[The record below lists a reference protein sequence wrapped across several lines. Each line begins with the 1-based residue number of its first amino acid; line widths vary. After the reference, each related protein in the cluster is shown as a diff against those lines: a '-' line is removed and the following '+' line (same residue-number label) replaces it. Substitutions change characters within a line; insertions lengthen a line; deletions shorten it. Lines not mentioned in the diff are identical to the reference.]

1 MNLKLHPATGRSEA
15 RPAAELGQLGRR
27 HRQGVL
33 LICCMSLLIVGVDVT
48 AVNVALPSIGRGL
61 HAGIAGLQW
70 SIDAYT
76 VVLASLL
83 MFAGSLGDR
92 FGRKPVFM
100 TGLVLFLAGSAL
112 CSVASSIGMLIA
124 FRGLQAVGGSMLNP
138 VAMSIITNTFTE
150 PRERAQAIGIW
161 GTTVGV
167 SMALGPVVGG
177 VLVSGVSWRAIFLLN
192 VPVCVAALALTAR
205 FIPNS
210 RAEHARRFDPAGQA
224 LMVLMIAALT
234 YAIIELPGHG
244 LHAPATLGAFGLAI
258 AALLGL
264 LVVEPRRREPLLDL
278 RFFRSLPFAAAIVI
292 VIAAF
297 AAFGGFL
304 FLNTLYLQDV
314 RGFSPLKAGLETL
327 PLALVMA
334 LVAPYSGRL
343 VGRRG
348 PRLPLVLSGVG
359 NVLACVMLVRLH
371 SDTSLL
377 WLLGSYVLL
386 GLGFGAVNA
395 PVTNTAVSGMPRA
408 QAGVAAATASTSR
421 QFGQAIGVAVVGAI
435 VNVGA
440 GRVAARHLAADS
452 HPAWLVLAGCGA
464 LILVL
469 GLVATGA
476 RAQASAQRVA
486 AELNPEALDT
496 PPGPPAPGSAP
507 PPGAAPSPNANP
519 AGNTLA
525 GDEPTRAPGPVQPVR
540 SLGARR

>member
-1 MNLKLHPATGRSEA
+1 MTSKLSTPEA
-15 RPAAELGQLGRR
+15 RRW
-27 HRQGVL
+27 GVL
-33 LICCMSLLIVGVDVT
+33 LICCMSLLIVGIDVT

-124 FRGLQAVGGSMLNP
+124 FRALQAVGGSMLNP

-161 GTTVGV
+161 GTTVGI

-177 VLVSGVSWRAIFLLN
+177 VLVSAVSWRAIFLVN
-192 VPVCVAALALTAR
+192 VPVCLAALALTAR
-205 FIPNS
+205 FVPNS
-210 RAEHARRFDPAGQA
+210 RAPHARRFDPAGQA
-224 LMVLMIAALT
+224 LMVLMIASLT

-244 LHAPATLGAFGLAI
+244 LHSVTTTGGFLVAILALI
-258 AALLGL
+258 GL
-264 LVVEPRRREPLLDL
+264 LIVEPRRREPLLDL
-278 RFFRSLPFAAAIVI
+278 RFFRSVPFSAAIVI
-292 VIAAF
+292 VIAAT

-304 FLNTLYLQDV
+304 FLNTLYLQDA

-327 PLALVMA
+327 PLAAVMA
-334 LVAPYSGRL
+334 LVAPFAGRL

-348 PRLPLVLSGVG
+348 PRIPLLVSGVAYVLSC
-359 NVLACVMLVRLH
+359 AMLTRLH
-371 SDTSLL
+371 TDTSLP
-377 WLLGSYVLL
+377 WLLGSYCLL

-408 QAGVAAATASTSR
+408 QAGVAAATATTSR

-435 VNVGA
+435 VNSGA
-440 GRVAARHLAADS
+440 GRIAPGRLAAAS
-452 HPAWLVLAGCGA
+452 HPAWIVLAGCGA
-464 LILVL
+464 LIVVL
-469 GLVATGA
+469 GLIATSGRAKASALRVAT
-476 RAQASAQRVA
+476 
-486 AELNPEALDT
+486 ELNPEAL
-496 PPGPPAPGSAP
+496 
-507 PPGAAPSPNANP
+507 
-519 AGNTLA
+519 GNRLA
-525 GDEPTRAPGPVQPVR
+525 GDDGPQVRHTEPVGSV
-540 SLGARR
+540 GARH